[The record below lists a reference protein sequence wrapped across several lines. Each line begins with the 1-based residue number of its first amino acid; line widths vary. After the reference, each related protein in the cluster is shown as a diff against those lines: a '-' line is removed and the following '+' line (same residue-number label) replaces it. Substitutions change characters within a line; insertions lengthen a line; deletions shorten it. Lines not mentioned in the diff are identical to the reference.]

1 MSELWTEIPLLP
13 LAPPLAQDLVTEV
26 LVIGGGMAGVLCAH
40 ALQEKGIDCVL
51 VEANRLGCGIT
62 KGTTAVLTAQ
72 HDTLYTDLIAQH
84 GDEKAR
90 QYLHAN
96 LQAVQKFRTL
106 SQKHPCDF
114 EDMPSIAYSL
124 HDEQKMRSE
133 AAAVQ
138 ALGFQAEFTTELP
151 LPFAVAGAVRYPD
164 MAQFHPLKFLYSI
177 AARLKYYEN
186 TRVLKINDIT
196 AFTDK
201 HKIIAQKIIVATH
214 FPFINRYGLYPLKLY
229 QMRSSVIAYQNAP
242 QLRGTYVDIGAAGFY
257 FRNYQNLLLIG
268 GGDHRTGEGGDWFAA
283 IRQFAAHY
291 FPSATQQKAW
301 VTQDRMSLDGAP
313 YIGKYS
319 LFTPNIYV
327 ATGFNEWGMTSS
339 MVAATLL
346 CDAILEKENA
356 FAPVFSPQRSLLRKQ
371 LFVNAK
377 TTLVDFISPTTKRC
391 SHLGCALK
399 WNSAEHSWDCPCH
412 GSRFDADGHLLDNPA
427 TKNSRV

>member
-268 GGDHRTGEGGDWFAA
+268 GGDHRTGEGGDGFAA

-301 VTQDRMSLDGAP
+301 VTQDCMSLDGAP
-313 YIGKYS
+313 CIGKYS